1 MADQNDGGELESA
14 ERSTIATVKTKGAV
28 VKRRI
33 TNTLKKLQGT
43 IEQYKRKSIIRGY
56 VNILEES
63 LNEAQVLNNQLLA
76 LLPEQEHENAINWYE
91 EELERVQEAKLEAEA
106 HLEERKEESY
116 SALSSLKLSKSSA
129 DSHVAEIR
137 AKMASAEIK
146 AKQLEMEEER
156 RKKEFAKQLEIK
168 HKIEQARNEAERIE
182 FEAKERRKTQ
192 EAKDEA
198 ARLATEAENLEKVRN
213 FNHYNDPESLP
224 YRLRDFDDSLAL
236 IPLSGFTQSV
246 QTSHVTPLSSSS
258 QPQSG
263 AVYNL
268 HATQVTSSPMTMKPR
283 PSVSFMVPK
292 SSSQSKTSTPVYQSW
307 VECLPKTAQTDVA

>member
-1 MADQNDGGELESA
+1 M
-14 ERSTIATVKTKGAV
+14 
-28 VKRRI
+28 
-33 TNTLKKLQGT
+33 
-43 IEQYKRKSIIRGY
+43 
-56 VNILEES
+56 
-63 LNEAQVLNNQLLA
+63 
-76 LLPEQEHENAINWYE
+76 LPEQEHENVLNWYE

-137 AKMASAEIK
+137 AKMVSAEIK

-182 FEAKERRKTQ
+182 
-192 EAKDEA
+192 AKDEA
-198 ARLATEAENLEKVRN
+198 PRLAAAAENLEKVRN

-224 YRLRDFDDSLAL
+224 NRLRDFDDDSLEL

-258 QPQSG
+258 QPLSG
-263 AVYNL
+263 AVYNA
-268 HATQVTSSPMTMKPR
+268 HATQVTSSPMSMKPR
-283 PSVSFMVPK
+283 RSVSFMVPK
-292 SSSQSKTSTPVYQSW
+292 GSSQSKTSTPVYQS
-307 VECLPKTAQTDVA
+307 